1 MVSETQ
7 TTRPPDGSNNDTAD
21 RVRAAATREAD
32 SAREEASRAGQSVRS
47 EASRLASGA
56 KQKAME
62 QAEAGKS
69 IAAENLNDFTAA
81 VRKASEELGERD
93 QSMAANLVR
102 EAASGLEQVAGAI
115 QGKSVQE
122 LTRSVAGFA
131 RRQPAAFLIGAALA
145 GVALGRFARA
155 SSEHDRDDDGYGSP
169 SRDRY
174 RASSDG
180 YGYGDRRYGSER
192 YGSSASASD
201 RSYGTARSGAEGSFG
216 GAASGSATTASRP
229 AVSSAGL
236 AGMTS
241 EPGPSGTGL
250 SDSMTDRPGGDNVR

>member
-56 KQKAME
+56 KEKAME

-155 SSEHDRDDDGYGSP
+155 SGEHDRDDDGYGSP

-180 YGYGDRRYGSER
+180 YGDGRYGSGR

-201 RSYGTARSGAEGSFG
+201 RSYGTARSGAEGSFS